1 MRTVYV
7 NGEFVPED
15 EAKISV
21 FDRGFLFADAVYEVT
36 AILNGKLV
44 DNDGHLTRLERS
56 LNELD
61 MKSPVTN
68 EQLVELQH
76 RLAEKNNLTEG
87 FIYLQVSR
95 GAEDRDFNY
104 GEDLQPSL
112 VMFTQAKSIIDTPK
126 SRTGIKVKTVEDIR
140 WQRRDIKTT
149 MLLAQSLAKKQAVKE
164 SYDDAWMVEDGIVT
178 EGSSNNA
185 YIITHNN
192 EIYTRPASN
201 KILNG
206 ITRRAV
212 NKLAEQNN
220 LKVIE
225 KTFTVNQAKQAKEV
239 FATSASYFVMPVV
252 NIDGITLGDGKPGK
266 LTLKL
271 RDFYINM
278 AKSSGSTIRSEKT

>member
-7 NGEFVPED
+7 NGEFVPEN

-21 FDRGFLFADAVYEVT
+21 FDRGLLFADAVYEVT
-36 AILNGKLV
+36 AVLNGKLV
-44 DNDGHLTRLERS
+44 DNDGHLVRLERS

-68 EQLVELQH
+68 KQLIELHHQ
-76 RLAEKNNLTEG
+76 LAVKNNLTEG

-112 VMFTQAKSIIDTPK
+112 IMFTQAKSIIDTPK
-126 SRTGIKVKTVEDIR
+126 ARTGIKVKTVEDIR

-164 SYDDAWMVEDGIVT
+164 SYDDAWLVEDGVVT

-185 YIITHNN
+185 YIITHDNK
-192 EIYTRPASN
+192 IYTRPASN

-225 KTFTVNQAKQAKEV
+225 KTFTVNQAKQAKEA

-266 LTLKL
+266 MTLKL

-278 AKSSGSTIRSEKT
+278 AKNSSSTIRL

>member
-7 NGEFVPED
+7 NGEFVPEN
-15 EAKISV
+15 EAKISI
-21 FDRGFLFADAVYEVT
+21 FDRGLLFSDAVYEVT
-36 AILNGKLV
+36 AMLDGKLI
-44 DNDGHLTRLERS
+44 DNDGHLARLERS
-56 LNELD
+56 LSELD

-68 EQLVELQH
+68 EQLITLQH
-76 RLAEKNNLTEG
+76 QLAEKNNLVEG

-112 VMFTQAKSIIDTPK
+112 IMFTQAKSIIYTPK
-126 SRTGIKVKTVEDIR
+126 AKTGIKVKTVEDIR

-149 MLLAQSLAKKQAVKE
+149 MLLAQSLAKKQAIRQGF
-164 SYDDAWMVEDGIVT
+164 DDAWMVEDGVVT

-185 YIITHNN
+185 YIITYDD

-225 KTFTVNQAKQAKEV
+225 ETFSVEQAKQAKEA

-252 NIDGITLGDGKPGK
+252 EIDKHRINNGKPGE
-266 LTLKL
+266 LTTQL
-271 RDFYINM
+271 RNLYISM
-278 AKSSGSTIRSEKT
+278 AKS

>member
-7 NGEFVPED
+7 NGDFVPEN

-21 FDRGFLFADAVYEVT
+21 FDRGLLFGDSVYEVT
-36 AILNGKLV
+36 AVLNGKLI
-44 DNDGHLTRLERS
+44 DNDGHLARLERS
-56 LNELD
+56 LNELGI
-61 MKSPVTN
+61 KSPVNNT
-68 EQLVELQH
+68 ELVGLQH
-76 RLAEKNNLTEG
+76 ELAEKNNLTEG

-112 VMFTQAKSIIDTPK
+112 VMFTQAKPIIDVAK
-126 SRTGIKVKTVEDIR
+126 AKTGIRVKTIEDIR

-164 SYDDAWMVEDGIVT
+164 GYDDAWMVEDGVVT

-185 YIITHNN
+185 YIITHDD
-192 EIYTRPASN
+192 EIYTRPPTN

-212 NKLAEQNN
+212 NRLAEENN
-220 LKVIE
+220 LIVIE
-225 KTFTVNQAKQAKEV
+225 KTFTVDLAKQAKEA
-239 FATSASYFVMPVV
+239 FATSASYLVMPVV
-252 NIDGITLGDGKPGK
+252 QIDGAIIGSGTPGVM
-266 LTLKL
+266 TTKL
-271 RDFYINM
+271 RELYVLM
-278 AKSSGSTIRSEKT
+278 AKR